1 MSQPVKFWFDAT
13 CPYAWITS
21 RWITEVAKV
30 RDVEVTWI
38 PMSLGVLNE
47 GRDEL
52 PGEYRRMMT
61 TTWAPARVFAR
72 VATEYPDKVG
82 ELYTALGTKIH
93 DEGQG
98 AKLREE
104 AGDGDDISAVLV
116 PLVREALA
124 EVGLDESVAETGL
137 GDDWD
142 QALREFHGLAIDAV
156 GDEVGTPVVEVAG
169 TAFFGPVLTRI
180 PRGEEAGRIF
190 DGAVALAGYPHFF
203 ELKRSRTESPEFD

>member
-1 MSQPVKFWFDAT
+1 MSQPLKFWFDVT

-21 RWITEVAKV
+21 RWVTEVEKV
-30 RDVEVTWI
+30 RDVDVTWI

-52 PGEYRRMMT
+52 PEQYRRMMT

-72 VATEYPDKVG
+72 VATEHPDKVG

-93 DEGQG
+93 NEGRG
-98 AKLREE
+98 EELRES
-104 AGDGDDISAVLV
+104 AGDGDISDALI
-116 PLVREALA
+116 PLVREALV
-124 EVGLDESVAETGL
+124 EVGLDGDLADTGT
-137 GDDWD
+137 GTDWD
-142 QALREFHGLAIDAV
+142 DALRGFHQQAMDAV

-180 PRGEEAGRIF
+180 PRGEDAGKVF

-203 ELKRSRTESPEFD
+203 ELKRSRTERPEFD